1 MLCRRGSERDPGKR
15 TSSGHETQGGF
26 AMHAVSRSYSG
37 QGAKELFD
45 IIEQKK
51 SEVEKLMRAV
61 PGFQSYTLFRTADG
75 GVSVTVCRDKAG
87 TDESVR
93 VARDWVQKNGGSAK
107 APVVSEGS
115 VILQLG

>member
-1 MLCRRGSERDPGKR
+1 MQRREI
-15 TSSGHETQGGF
+15 

-37 QGAKELFD
+37 QGARELFD

-61 PGFQSYTLFRTADG
+61 PGFHSYTLFRTADG
-75 GVSVTVCRDKAG
+75 GISITVCRDKAG

-93 VARDWVQKNGGSAK
+93 VARDWVQKNSGSASAK
-107 APVVSEGS
+107 PPVVSEGS
-115 VILQLG
+115 VILQLS